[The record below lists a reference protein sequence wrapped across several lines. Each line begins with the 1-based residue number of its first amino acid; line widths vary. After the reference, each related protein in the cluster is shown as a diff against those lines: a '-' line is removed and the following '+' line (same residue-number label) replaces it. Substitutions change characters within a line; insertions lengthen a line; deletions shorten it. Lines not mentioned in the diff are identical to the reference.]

1 MVQKGEV
8 YYINLSLNKLCKK
21 FSSSWN
27 HNPSRYLPGLL
38 FISHLKQTPG
48 ELSEFARSAQYKAP
62 GERGVADCI
71 PNSLLRL
78 CPSGTGTQS
87 LCGIW
92 IVKRTTSKF
101 QASPDPSSC
110 NHEPCPWV
118 WPWVLDPEKSH
129 CLCARE
135 QPPRA
140 EPVLCTAHLGTS
152 GLLLCPWQNRR
163 VDPGKQFWFPQL
175 FICSSLFL
183 MLVTFKQRSR
193 PVVLNFWCSRVTWR
207 VCF

>member
-1 MVQKGEV
+1 MFQKGKV

-27 HNPSRYLPGLL
+27 HNPSRLPSWPP
-38 FISHLKQTPG
+38 FHLPSETDTRWT
-48 ELSEFARSAQYKAP
+48 LREFARSAQYKAP

-92 IVKRTTSKF
+92 IVERATPKF

-110 NHEPCPWV
+110 NQEPYPWV

-135 QPPRA
+135 Q
-140 EPVLCTAHLGTS
+140 T
-152 GLLLCPWQNRR
+152 
-163 VDPGKQFWFPQL
+163 PGQ
-175 FICSSLFL
+175 SLYF
-183 MLVTFKQRSR
+183 VQPT
-193 PVVLNFWCSRVTWR
+193 
-207 VCF
+207 